1 MPQAQVARRGH
12 GLVLGKFMPPHR
24 GHQYLID
31 FAAQW
36 TERTTVVVSSL
47 KGEVIPGE
55 LRHRW
60 LSETYPELNVV
71 HLEDENPQYPEFI
84 KFEFIQEKC
93 DLLDSY
99 SINDEVDISFNLKGR
114 KWTDPQGTDKYFN
127 TLQAWK
133 IDKKSA
139 SAPASAGAEPAIEE
153 PEWLTDKD
161 DDNELPF

>member
-1 MPQAQVARRGH
+1 MNISAKI
-12 GLVLGKFMPPHR
+12 LEIF
-24 GHQYLID
+24 
-31 FAAQW
+31 
-36 TERTTVVVSSL
+36 ETTKVTDTFKKREFVVEYS
-47 KGEVIPGE
+47 
-55 LRHRW
+55 
-60 LSETYPELNVV
+60 
-71 HLEDENPQYPEFI
+71 ENPQYPEFI

-99 SINDEVDISFNLKGR
+99 SIGEEVDISFNLKGR

-139 SAPASAGAEPAIEE
+139 AAPAASGAEPSIEE
-153 PEWLTDKD
+153 PEWLADKD

>member
-1 MPQAQVARRGH
+1 MNISAKIIEIFETAKVTDTFKKRE
-12 GLVLGKFMPPHR
+12 F
-24 GHQYLID
+24 
-31 FAAQW
+31 
-36 TERTTVVVSSL
+36 VVEYS
-47 KGEVIPGE
+47 
-55 LRHRW
+55 
-60 LSETYPELNVV
+60 
-71 HLEDENPQYPEFI
+71 ENPQYPEFI

-139 SAPASAGAEPAIEE
+139 SAPASTGAEPAIEE